1 MLLEWLQSFPD
12 ALNQYCGFWCGFAS
26 VGMLPAVYCGLE
38 SSALPYS
45 HTGQKP
51 ANETGLQGVT
61 YRPCWCFRLFK
72 KNSPKKKMEVL
83 PQSWMSLKLHHSAP
97 SERMKE
103 RKKVWGEGR
112 GRKWERKRE
121 RISSLIQDDGSHPD
135 TDWANDSTAHFRDYS
150 VRQQHKT
157 SCNVFIW
164 FMLKPAEKNRE
175 QFRYFWLSLCTRMA
189 FHSQS
194 VNLLSKLACALGH
207 GGGGGGGWGLPPGSH
222 PHRQRDGSKCVCVGM
237 QQWCYWIHSKQQ

>member
-72 KNSPKKKMEVL
+72 KNSPKKKRWRCYHKAECHSNCIIVHH
-83 PQSWMSLKLHHSAP
+83 LK
-97 SERMKE
+97 EWKKE
-103 RKKVWGEGR
+103 RKCGVKGEGES
-112 GRKWERKRE
+112 GRE
-121 RISSLIQDDGSHPD
+121 REKEYLLLYKMMVPTLIQIEQMIQQLILETTRWG
-135 TDWANDSTAHFRDYS
+135 NSTKLPVMYS
-150 VRQQHKT
+150 
-157 SCNVFIW
+157 
-164 FMLKPAEKNRE
+164 
-175 QFRYFWLSLCTRMA
+175 YGLC
-189 FHSQS
+189 
-194 VNLLSKLACALGH
+194 
-207 GGGGGGGWGLPPGSH
+207 
-222 PHRQRDGSKCVCVGM
+222 
-237 QQWCYWIHSKQQ
+237 